1 VSGYLIVL
9 LLPAL
14 LFFAVGGLLLARRR
28 LHSSDDELIDA
39 IDALLPQTQCA
50 QCGYPGCRPYAEAL
64 AAGAAANRCPPGG
77 APVQSALEELL
88 GRTAATPL
96 PTPAP
101 ARAVID
107 EASCIG
113 CFLCIEACPVDAIAG
128 APQFLHTVI
137 EDRCT
142 GCELCLDPCPV
153 DCITLKPAAGPAM
166 PVPTEAANAV
176 ANQDACIRCGDC
188 RDVCPEALLPDQ
200 LWWFARD
207 ALPDAARE
215 HGLDACIECGL
226 CNPVCPSDIDLV
238 GAFTAAKA
246 RLQTRSIVDAEAKRA
261 RKLYEERQTRL
272 EQAALIAS
280 DRRRKRLEAG
290 SRQW

>member
-1 VSGYLIVL
+1 MSGYLTLL
-9 LLPAL
+9 LLPGL
-14 LFFAVGGLLLARRR
+14 LLTAVGGLLFVRRR
-28 LHSSDDELIDA
+28 LRSSDDELIDA

-50 QCGYPGCRPYAEAL
+50 QCGYPGCRPYAQAV
-64 AAGAAANRCPPGG
+64 AGGAATNLCPPGG
-77 APVQSALEELL
+77 APVQSALEALL
-88 GRTAATPL
+88 GRQAAEPL

-101 ARAVID
+101 VRAVID
-107 EASCIG
+107 EAACIG

-128 APQFLHTVI
+128 APRFLHTVL

-142 GCELCLDPCPV
+142 GCELCIDPCPV
-153 DCITLKPAAGPAM
+153 DCITLEPAAGPLM
-166 PVPTEAANAV
+166 PTAAAGAPAEA
-176 ANQDACIRCGDC
+176 ACIRCGAC
-188 RDVCPEALLPDQ
+188 REVCPEDLVPDQ
-200 LWWFARD
+200 LWWNARET
-207 ALPDAARE
+207 LPDAALE

-238 GAFTAAKA
+238 GTFTAAKA
-246 RLQTRSIVDAEAKRA
+246 RLQTRNIIDAEAKRA
-261 RKLYEERQTRL
+261 RRLFDERQARL